1 MPSPAPI
8 NLIGKLTSSETAKD
22 TPPLEVPSNLVIIA
36 PLKLADLA
44 KLFAC
49 FKPFWPW
56 LASKTNYDSTIASGT
71 FLSIIFLDNLE
82 LLEPHGKGNEE
93 PKFLIK
99 DIVIDQVKNLK
110 NKQ

>member
-8 NLIGKLTSSETAKD
+8 NLIGKFTSSDTAKD

-36 PLKLADLA
+36 PLKSADLA

-56 LASKTNYDSTIASGT
+56 LASKTNNDSTIASGT
-71 FLSIIFLDNLE
+71 FLSIIF
-82 LLEPHGKGNEE
+82 
-93 PKFLIK
+93 F
-99 DIVIDQVKNLK
+99 KNLNLMLK
-110 NKQ
+110 HTYL